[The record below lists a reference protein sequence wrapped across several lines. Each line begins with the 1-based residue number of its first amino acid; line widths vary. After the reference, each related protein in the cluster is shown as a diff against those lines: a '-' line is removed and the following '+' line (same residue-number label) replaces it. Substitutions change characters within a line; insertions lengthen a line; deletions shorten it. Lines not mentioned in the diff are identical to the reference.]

1 MQNKFGKKTYSRLL
15 VILVIIAVILF
26 YILGVPRNADS
37 KETPQIPTYNAVAL
51 KGRDVPVTTR
61 YIGYVT
67 PIHSVDIV
75 PYVNGYLD
83 KIMVAGGQE
92 VKAGDT
98 MIIIQQDEYKAKL
111 DAAKASV
118 LQAEANF
125 NNAKTYYDRIKK
137 AGAKAVSKTE
147 VDNAK
152 ASYLSASAALA
163 QAKANRAEALVTYN
177 YTIIKAPI
185 SGIVGH
191 VGLTKGDYVA
201 PGSGALLKIIQYNPI
216 HVVFSIT
223 DKEYLDETMQNS
235 SGMFTGEKI
244 KLRLANG
251 KVFEKDGKFQYTNNE
266 LNLKTNSLTVYA
278 DFENEDKEL
287 IANAYVDVLVEK
299 TFKNGVII
307 PQSLVSMR
315 PDGNFIYT
323 VKNGKL
329 NQSKI
334 DIVTELDD
342 NNYLVRNNF
351 GGNEYLVTDKVSR
364 FTPDQQ
370 VKIKTTTAAEK
381 K

>member
-1 MQNKFGKKTYSRLL
+1 MQNQFGKKTYSRLL
-15 VILVIIAVILF
+15 ILLVIIAAVLF
-26 YILGVPRNADS
+26 YFLMVPRNAS
-37 KETPQIPTYNAVAL
+37 SRETKEVPTYNVTAL
-51 KGRDVPVTTR
+51 QGRDVPVTTR

-83 KIMVAGGQE
+83 KILVEGGQE

-98 MIIIQQDEYKAKL
+98 MIIIRQDEYKAKL
-111 DAAKASV
+111 DAAKAAV
-118 LQAEANF
+118 LQAEANY

-137 AGAKAVSKTE
+137 AGARAVSKTE

-163 QAKANRAEALVTYN
+163 QAKANRAEAQVTYD
-177 YTIIKAPI
+177 YTVIKAPI

-201 PGSGALLKIIQYNPI
+201 PGSGSLLKIIQYNPI

-223 DKEYLDETMQNS
+223 DKEYLDESMQNS
-235 SGMFTGEKI
+235 SGLFTDEKI

-251 KVFEKDGKFQYTNNE
+251 KIFENSGKFRYTNNE
-266 LNLKTNSLTVYA
+266 LNLKTNSLTVYV
-278 DFENEDKEL
+278 DFENDDKEL

-299 TFKNGVII
+299 VFKNGVVI
-307 PQSLVSMR
+307 PQSLVTMR
-315 PDGNFIYT
+315 PEGNFIYT
-323 VKNGKL
+323 VKDGKL
-329 NQSKI
+329 NQTKI
-334 DIVTELDD
+334 EIVSELDD
-342 NNYLVRNNF
+342 NNYLIRNTFAN
-351 GGNEYLVTDKVSR
+351 NEYMVTDKVSG
-364 FTPDQQ
+364 FSPDQT
-370 VKIKTTTAAEK
+370 VKIKTVTAAEK